1 MVTDSM
7 AFGGLATF
15 LPEAASGAARN
26 EQAISV
32 GWSGGRGEKCIK
44 DSLSQLSKTLI

>member
-26 EQAISV
+26 KQAISV
-32 GWSGGRGEKCIK
+32 GLEWGQGGEMHKRLFVSVK
-44 DSLSQLSKTLI
+44 

>member
-7 AFGGLATF
+7 ATGGQAAF
-15 LPEAASGAARN
+15 LPEAAAGAAHS

-32 GWSGGRGEKCIK
+32 GLEEGAERHKGLFVSIK
-44 DSLSQLSKTLI
+44 